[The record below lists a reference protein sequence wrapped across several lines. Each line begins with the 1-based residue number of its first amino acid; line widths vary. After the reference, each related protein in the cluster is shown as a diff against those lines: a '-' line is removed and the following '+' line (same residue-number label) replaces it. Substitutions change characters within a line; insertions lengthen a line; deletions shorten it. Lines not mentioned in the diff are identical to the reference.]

1 MVVPHGNDGQRIGG
15 DGTDSQMENL
25 DAASV
30 IVNENID
37 SSHHQLEGQAELVS
51 ERQLFSLKV
60 ENQDEDLGKVQG
72 HCEDRC
78 TAALFFPHH
87 QKDLHNR
94 PQNTRAGGL

>member
-1 MVVPHGNDGQRIGG
+1 MVVPHGSDGQCIGG

-51 ERQLFSLKV
+51 ERQLFSLEV
-60 ENQDEDLGKVQG
+60 ENQDEDIGKMRG
-72 HCEDRC
+72 HCEDRRK
-78 TAALFFPHH
+78 AALFLPHH

-94 PQNTRAGGL
+94 PRITRVGGL